1 MAQGVSDRL
10 LNVRELRMSPR
21 PGARNFLFPLIKP
34 ALPAPEKW
42 LPFLQESYEQHW
54 FSNFGPA
61 VGRLEA
67 ALAAEYGEVDDVFV
81 LTSSATAALAA
92 CLIAAEVV
100 GPVLTPAF
108 TFPATF
114 AAIRMA
120 GCEPILVDVDRAT
133 WSCDLEKL
141 DQALR

>member
-81 LTSSATAALAA
+81 LTSSAAAALAGNSPRA
-92 CLIAAEVV
+92 SARSAHVSSSTFIAR
-100 GPVLTPAF
+100 PW
-108 TFPATF
+108 
-114 AAIRMA
+114 AIRHLQAAPSA
-120 GCEPILVDVDRAT
+120 GSRGRT
-133 WSCDLEKL
+133 
-141 DQALR
+141 